1 MISASLRRT
10 GQAPNVE
17 VFTVIHSG
25 GAVSQEVAEE
35 LVCTARWWMSDAD
48 SGAQRRVDIWVPPGQ
63 QRLHA
68 CLAVVSLFGM
78 APIAIFLHGTTLVA
92 RLKAADVPVRHRM
105 GSAAAHT
112 DAELAALLSG
122 WPLRYV

>member
-1 MISASLRRT
+1 MDEVLAPRSQRIDRLGGTRGGRVRKQVESALPPPQS
-10 GQAPNVE
+10 
-17 VFTVIHSG
+17 
-25 GAVSQEVAEE
+25 AVGDR
-35 LVCTARWWMSDAD
+35 CRN
-48 SGAQRRVDIWVPPGQ
+48 
-63 QRLHA
+63 
-68 CLAVVSLFGM
+68 VSLFGM